1 MRLASIDMGT
11 NTIRLLIAEK
21 LVCRADLSA
30 VPTAQVDDTGRK
42 VNGSFQTLYHESRIA
57 RIGEGFGLSSKINSA
72 ALERTKLILN
82 DYSKIINNHNIDKT
96 FIVATSAVR
105 EAENRDWFLKNLHD
119 VGFDIDVIDAH
130 KEASLTHL
138 GIVHNL
144 GSIIHDKTWAAFDL
158 GGGSTEFMFS
168 RGTDLKSSF
177 SIPLG
182 AVKLFEQFIKTDPPS
197 MQNLNAAAD
206 YFMEKLRKKLRHEKS
221 FLKPEIIIGNAGTV
235 TSLAAIDMGMETYS
249 YKETEGYL
257 LKKDR
262 IKEILNNLISL
273 KSGDRLEHFKILE
286 KGREDVITVGANVV
300 LGILSFFQKDYLITT
315 NGSLREGVLIDK
327 FY

>member
-21 LVCRADLSA
+21 
-30 VPTAQVDDTGRK
+30 K
-42 VNGSFQTLYHESRIA
+42 VNCSFQILYQESRIA
-57 RIGEGFGLSSKINSA
+57 RIGEGFGLNNKINSE

-82 DYSKIINNHNIDKT
+82 DYSKIINNHIVDKT

-119 VGFDIDVIDAH
+119 AGFDIDVIDAH

-144 GSIIHDKTWAAFDL
+144 GPIIHNKIWVAFDL

-168 RGTDLKSSF
+168 HGIDLKSSF

-182 AVKLFEQFIKTDPPS
+182 AVKLFEQFIKADPPS
-197 MQNLNAAAD
+197 MQDLNAAAD
-206 YFMEKLRKKLRHEKS
+206 YFIEKLREKLHEKN
-221 FLKPEIIIGNAGTV
+221 FLKPEVIIGNAGTV

-249 YKETEGYL
+249 YKKTEGYL

-262 IKEILNNLISL
+262 IKNILNKLISL

-327 FY
+327 FC